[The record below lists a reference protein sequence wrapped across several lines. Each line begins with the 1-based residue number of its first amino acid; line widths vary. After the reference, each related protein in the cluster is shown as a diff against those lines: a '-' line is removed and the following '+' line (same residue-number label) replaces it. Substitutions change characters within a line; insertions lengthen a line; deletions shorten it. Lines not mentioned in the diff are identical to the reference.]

1 MVDAALFERVIQFFV
16 TLCPTIA
23 GGCPFALP
31 DTAIFIR
38 STLLIIFNI
47 PLIA

>member
-23 GGCPFALP
+23 GRWPLTLH
-31 DTAIFIR
+31 DTAILIR
-38 STLLIIFNI
+38 PTLLIIFNI